1 MNKELARYFFMLIDK
16 DLQFSFNGM
25 GLPNNACEWLENQL
39 MQENFDKVEEFIK
52 LRYAEQNK
60 KSQKKHKF
68 RAMTNS
74 EFCGTY
80 VSGENFCRRKCSL
93 CRQTGICELAQNR
106 NSISKKPYKTK
117 DGKYIMIEVKE

>member
-1 MNKELARYFFMLIDK
+1 MNKELARYFFVLIDK

-39 MQENFDKVEEFIK
+39 MQGNFDKVEEFIK

-60 KSQKKHKF
+60 KRIKKKHKF

-74 EFCGTY
+74 EFCNKHKDCYTCPEYKKGTMMNIC
-80 VSGENFCRRKCSL
+80 SGYMHGVVTSME
-93 CRQTGICELAQNR
+93 
-106 NSISKKPYKTK
+106 PYRTTN
-117 DGKYIMIEVKE
+117 GKYIAIEVKE